1 MVRLGL
7 AVMGWYGDV
16 GHGKLCSG
24 GRGEARWV
32 TARSVG
38 AVTVRSGLFGYAWL
52 GLVRRS
58 RAVGYGTFR

>member
-1 MVRLGL
+1 MRFGSVGQAWWVMVG
-7 AVMGWYGDV
+7 
-16 GHGKLCSG
+16 
-24 GRGEARWV
+24 RWV

-58 RAVGYGTFR
+58 CFGAFWFGRSGMVGHGRAV